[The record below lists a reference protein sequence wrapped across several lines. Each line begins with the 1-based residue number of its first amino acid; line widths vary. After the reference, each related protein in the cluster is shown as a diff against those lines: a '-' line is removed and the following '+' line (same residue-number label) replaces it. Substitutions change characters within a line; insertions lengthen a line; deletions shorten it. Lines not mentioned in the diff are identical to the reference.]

1 MKNILAAMAVALS
14 LVAGSGAAFADCKE
28 RVRELREEINDERG
42 NYTLAARTEAKRH
55 LAAAELT
62 FMKPLKCRKSL
73 REARQALRNGEK

>member
-1 MKNILAAMAVALS
+1 MKNTSAALAIALS

-42 NYTLAARTEAKRH
+42 NYTLAARTAAKRH

-62 FMKPLKCRKSL
+62 LMQPLKCRQSL
-73 REARQALRNGEK
+73 REARRALREGEK